1 MHPPFTTTRCHQL
14 DWLVPLSLHFWHS
27 RSLSRKNWV
36 PTRPAYSTDRGGF
49 KSELLASFP
58 SQLSSIVR
66 VSTQVRVWMVA
77 MLLPRRQDL
86 LGAWGW
92 KSQYT
97 RPPDWYRAWSEL
109 PCRDTVAIFEF
120 VLAAHKW
127 GIEPRPLAQQ
137 SCALPLSYG
146 PLHWRMLSGQ
156 FPPPFPSCTSPNH
169 SPLLLSL

>member
-1 MHPPFTTTRCHQL
+1 MHPPFTTTKCHQL
-14 DWLVPLSLHFWHS
+14 DWLVPLSLHFWYS
-27 RSLSRKNWV
+27 CSLSQKNWV
-36 PTRPAYSTDRGGF
+36 PTRPVYSTDRGDF

-66 VSTQVRVWMVA
+66 VSTQVRVWTVA

-109 PCRDTVAIFEF
+109 PCRDTVMIFWIRASGTQVGRRTPAARLA
-120 VLAAHKW
+120 VLRSTAKLRTPTTDQLLNSGNW
-127 GIEPRPLAQQ
+127 
-137 SCALPLSYG
+137 LP
-146 PLHWRMLSGQ
+146 P
-156 FPPPFPSCTSPNH
+156 
-169 SPLLLSL
+169 

>member
-1 MHPPFTTTRCHQL
+1 MHPPFTTTKCHQL

-66 VSTQVRVWMVA
+66 VSTQVRVWTVA

-109 PCRDTVAIFEF
+109 PCRDTVTILNSC
-120 VLAAHKW
+120 LAAHKW

-146 PLHWRMLSGQ
+146 HD
-156 FPPPFPSCTSPNH
+156 
-169 SPLLLSL
+169 SLN